1 MSHHTRLQ
9 EPGLLQNVSYTISQV
24 LDTARNDWEASDSF
38 WVNVKVPEGL
48 IERKKIDTGF
58 AVFVVQKRV
67 QMLPRERGKQSDS
80 ILRPKKNPP
89 NNKQTAMG
97 TQGLVTVVCM
107 AVNQSRLHRY
117 LCLVLHFTAA
127 ERRGPL

>member
-9 EPGLLQNVSYTISQV
+9 EPGLLQNVTYTISQM
-24 LDTARNDWEASDSF
+24 LDRARNDWEASDSF

-67 QMLPRERGKQSDS
+67 QMLPRERVKQSDA
-80 ILRPKKNPP
+80 ILKPKNTHPTT
-89 NNKQTAMG
+89 NKQPWG
-97 TQGLVTVVCM
+97 P
-107 AVNQSRLHRY
+107 
-117 LCLVLHFTAA
+117 
-127 ERRGPL
+127 RGW